1 MTEHILLRA
10 RGTKNSRSLTSYLK
24 AGGYG
29 ALEKAL
35 GMDPAAVIAEVKASG
50 VRGRG
55 GAGFPAGVKWGFVP
69 KDSPKPKY
77 LICNADE
84 SEPGTFKDRELIL
97 VDPHMVLEGIAIA
110 SYAIGAHTAYIYIRG
125 EFVRE
130 TEILETAIAEARKK
144 NYLGPKVLGHPYD
157 LEIHIHRGAGA
168 YICGEET
175 ALLESLEGK
184 RGLPRLKPPFPA
196 VVGVFG
202 CPTVVNN
209 VETLA
214 CIPHII
220 DRGAAWFAGI
230 GTERSTGTKLFCVSG
245 HVERPGVYEETM
257 GITYREIIEDRCGG
271 IRGGRALKA
280 FIPGGSSA
288 PVLPADKVDTPADFD
303 SVAAA
308 GSMFGSG
315 GVIVMDDTVD
325 MVWALEN
332 LLVFYAHESCG
343 QCTPCRE
350 GSDWAVDI
358 VRRIRRGYGRPEDLD
373 TLHRI
378 ARYASQGMTICPL
391 GDAFCGP
398 ITSFLDHF
406 GHEFEK
412 AIAAARPLP
421 TRLLPILP
429 RHSADGPSLAAERQP

>member
-1 MTEHILLRA
+1 MTDPILLRA
-10 RGTKNSRSLTSYLK
+10 RGLKNSRSLSTYRRL
-24 AGGYG
+24 GGYS

-35 GMDPAAVIAEVKASG
+35 SMTPAEVIDEVKASG
-50 VRGRG
+50 IRGRG

-69 KDSPKPKY
+69 RDTVKPKY
-77 LICNADE
+77 MICNADE

-110 SYAIGAHTAYIYIRG
+110 SYAIGANTAYIYIRG
-125 EFVRE
+125 EFVDE
-130 TEILETAIAEARKK
+130 AQILAKAIAEARRKK
-144 NYLGPKVLGHPYD
+144 FLGEDILCSGYD
-157 LEIHIHRGAGA
+157 LEVHIHRGAGA

-175 ALLESLEGK
+175 ALIESIEGK

-214 CIPHII
+214 CVPHILEH
-220 DRGAAWFAGI
+220 GGAWFAGI
-230 GTERSTGTKLFCVSG
+230 GTERSTGPKLFCVSG
-245 HVERPGVYEETM
+245 HVERPGVYEAPM
-257 GITYREIIEDRCGG
+257 GITFREIIENLCGG
-271 IRGGRALKA
+271 MRGGRKLKA

-288 PVLPADKVDTPADFD
+288 PVLPADLIDTAADFE
-303 SVAAA
+303 SVAQA
-308 GSMFGSG
+308 GSMLGSG
-315 GVIVMDDTVD
+315 GLIVMDETVD

-358 VRRIRRGYGRPEDLD
+358 VRRIRSGYGRPGDIE

-378 ARYASQGMTICPL
+378 ARFASQGMTICPL

-398 ITSFLDHF
+398 IASFLEHF
-406 GHEFEK
+406 GHEFEEAISK
-412 AIAAARPLP
+412 ASSMPAK
-421 TRLLPILP
+421 TLPILP
-429 RHSADGPSLAAERQP
+429 VRSDRELFGR

>member
-1 MTEHILLRA
+1 MNGPILLRA
-10 RGTKNSRSLTSYLK
+10 RGIKNSRTLSTYRRL
-24 AGGYG
+24 GGYSG
-29 ALEKAL
+29 LEKAL
-35 GMDPAAVIAEVKASG
+35 ARTPAEVIEEVKASG

-69 KDSPKPKY
+69 RDTAKPKY
-77 LICNADE
+77 MICNADE

-110 SYAIGAHTAYIYIRG
+110 SYAIGANTAYIYIRG
-125 EFVRE
+125 EFVDE
-130 TEILETAIAEARKK
+130 AQILAKAIAEAKRKK
-144 NYLGPKVLGHPYD
+144 YLGEDILGRGYD
-157 LEIHIHRGAGA
+157 LEVHIHRGAGA

-175 ALLESLEGK
+175 ALIESIEGK

-196 VVGVFG
+196 VVGLFG

-214 CIPHII
+214 CVPHILEH
-220 DRGAAWFAGI
+220 GGAWFAGI
-230 GTERSTGTKLFCVSG
+230 GTERSTGPKLFCVSG
-245 HVERPGVYEETM
+245 HVERPGVYEAPM
-257 GITYREIIEDRCGG
+257 GITFREIIEDLCGG
-271 IRGGRALKA
+271 MRGGRKLKA

-288 PVLPADKVDTPADFD
+288 PILPADKIDTPADFE
-303 SVAAA
+303 SVAQA
-308 GSMFGSG
+308 GSMLGSG
-315 GVIVMDDTVD
+315 GLIVMDETVD

-358 VRRIRRGYGRPEDLD
+358 LRRICRGHGQAGDIE

-378 ARYASQGMTICPL
+378 ARFASQGMTICPL

-398 ITSFLDHF
+398 ISSFLDHF
-406 GHEFEK
+406 GNEFEEKISK
-412 AIAAARPLP
+412 AAPL
-421 TRLLPILP
+421 TAKSLPILP
-429 RHSADGPSLAAERQP
+429 VQSDRELFGL

>member
-1 MTEHILLRA
+1 MEPSLLAA
-10 RGTKNSRSLTSYLK
+10 RGVKNSRSLASYLER
-24 AGGYG
+24 GGY
-29 ALEKAL
+29 KAL
-35 GMDPAAVIAEVKASG
+35 AKALAMDPAEVIDEVKASG

-55 GAGFPAGVKWGFVP
+55 GAGFPAGVKWSFVP
-69 KDSPKPKY
+69 KDLPKPKY
-77 LICNADE
+77 MICNADE

-110 SYAIGAHTAYIYIRG
+110 SYAIDAHTAYIYIRG

-130 TEILETAIAEARKK
+130 TEILEEAIAEARRK
-144 NYLGPKVLGHPYD
+144 NYLGKDIVGSGYD
-157 LEIHIHRGAGA
+157 LEVHIHRGAGA

-175 ALLESLEGK
+175 ALIESIEGK

-196 VVGVFG
+196 VVGVFS

-220 DRGAAWFAGI
+220 ERGGAWFATI

-245 HVERPGVYEETM
+245 HVERPGVYEAPM
-257 GITYREIIEDRCGG
+257 GTTFRVIIEEFCGG
-271 IRGGRALKA
+271 VRGGRKLKA

-288 PVLPADKVDTPADFD
+288 PILPADRIDTPADFE
-303 SVAAA
+303 SVAKA
-308 GSMFGSG
+308 GSMMGSG

-332 LLVFYAHESCG
+332 LLTFYAHESCG

-350 GSDWAVDI
+350 GSDWALDV
-358 VRRIRRGYGRPEDLD
+358 VRRIRRGQGRTKDIE

-378 ARYASQGMTICPL
+378 ARFASQGMTICPL
-391 GDAFCGP
+391 GDAFCLP
-398 ITSFLDHF
+398 ISSFLEHF
-406 GHEFEK
+406 GDEFEA
-412 AIAAARPLP
+412 AIATAEKRAITHLP
-421 TRLLPILP
+421 VLPVRSDHALFEVEE
-429 RHSADGPSLAAERQP
+429 AG

>member
-1 MTEHILLRA
+1 MSEPILLRA
-10 RGTKNSRSLTSYLK
+10 RGVKNSQRLATYLK
-24 AGGYG
+24 SGGYK

-35 GMDPAAVIAEVKASG
+35 GMHTSEVIDEVKTAG

-69 KDSPKPKY
+69 KDLPKPKY

-110 SYAIGAHTAYIYIRG
+110 SYAIGANVAYIYIRG

-130 TEILETAIAEARKK
+130 AEILDKAIGEARRQ
-144 NYLGPKVLGHPYD
+144 NYLGPDILGHGYD
-157 LEIHIHRGAGA
+157 LEIHVHRGAGA

-175 ALLESLEGK
+175 ALIESIEGK

-214 CIPHII
+214 CVPHII
-220 DRGAAWFAGI
+220 ERGGTWFSGI
-230 GTERSTGTKLFCVSG
+230 GTERSTGPKLFCVSG
-245 HVERPGVYEETM
+245 HVERPGVYESPM
-257 GITYREIIEDRCGG
+257 GITFREIIEDLCGG
-271 IRGGRALKA
+271 VRGGKKLKA

-288 PVLPADKVDTPADFD
+288 PILPADKVDTPADFD
-303 SVAAA
+303 SVAQA
-308 GSMFGSG
+308 GSMLGSG
-315 GVIVMDDTVD
+315 GLIVMDETVD

-332 LLVFYAHESCG
+332 LLTFYAHESCG

-350 GSDWAVDI
+350 GSDWALDV
-358 VRRIRRGYGRPEDLD
+358 VRRIYRGQGRTEDLA
-373 TLHRI
+373 TLRRI
-378 ARYASQGMTICPL
+378 ARFASQGMTICPL

-398 ITSFLDHF
+398 ISSFLDHF
-406 GHEFEK
+406 GHEFEEKIAK
-412 AIAAARPLP
+412 AGKMPPKA
-421 TRLLPILP
+421 LPILP
-429 RHSADGPSLAAERQP
+429 LASDRALFGMD

>member
-1 MTEHILLRA
+1 MTDPILLRA
-10 RGTKNSRSLTSYLK
+10 RGLKNSRALSTYRRL
-24 AGGYG
+24 GGYS

-35 GMDPAAVIAEVKASG
+35 SMTPAEVIEEVKASG
-50 VRGRG
+50 IRGRG

-69 KDSPKPKY
+69 RDTAKPKY
-77 LICNADE
+77 MICNADE

-110 SYAIGAHTAYIYIRG
+110 SYAIGANTAYIYIRG
-125 EFVRE
+125 EFVDE
-130 TEILETAIAEARKK
+130 AQILARAIAEARRKK
-144 NYLGPKVLGHPYD
+144 FLGEDILGSGYD
-157 LEIHIHRGAGA
+157 LEVHVHRGAGA

-175 ALLESLEGK
+175 ALIESIEGK

-214 CIPHII
+214 CIPHILEH
-220 DRGAAWFAGI
+220 GGAWFAAI
-230 GTERSTGTKLFCVSG
+230 GTERSTGPKLFCVSG
-245 HVERPGVYEETM
+245 HVERPGVYEAPM
-257 GITYREIIEDRCGG
+257 GITFREIIEDLCGG
-271 IRGGRALKA
+271 MRGGGKLKA

-288 PVLPADKVDTPADFD
+288 PVLPADKIDTPADFE
-303 SVAAA
+303 SVAQA
-308 GSMFGSG
+308 GSMLGSG
-315 GVIVMDDTVD
+315 GLIVMDESVD

-343 QCTPCRE
+343 QCSPCRE

-358 VRRIRRGYGRPEDLD
+358 VRRIRRGHGLPGDIE
-373 TLHRI
+373 TLQRI
-378 ARYASQGMTICPL
+378 ARFASQGMTICPL

-398 ITSFLDHF
+398 IVSFLEHF
-406 GHEFEK
+406 GREFEEAISK
-412 AIAAARPLP
+412 ASSITAK
-421 TRLLPILP
+421 TLPILP
-429 RHSADGPSLAAERQP
+429 VQSDRELFGT